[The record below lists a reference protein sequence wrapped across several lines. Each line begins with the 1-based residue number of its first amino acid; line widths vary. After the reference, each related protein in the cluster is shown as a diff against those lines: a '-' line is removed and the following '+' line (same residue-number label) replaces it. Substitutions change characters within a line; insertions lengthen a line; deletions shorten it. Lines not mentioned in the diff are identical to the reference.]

1 MCKCNSE
8 TINHLLIHCLVAMD
22 LWAMV
27 QGLFGE
33 SWVLP
38 KFAVE
43 LLACQ
48 QGQFG
53 CHCNGHIWIVVSH
66 CLTCC
71 IWKERNSRCFE
82 DSERSLPDL
91 KLFLEPYQ
99 TGCQYGETEKRK
111 GKEKLR
117 EKTLI

>member
-8 TINHLLIHCLVAMD
+8 TINHLLFHCLVAVD

-27 QGLFGE
+27 LGLFGE
-33 SWVLP
+33 SWVMP
-38 KFAVE
+38 KSAVE
-43 LLACQ
+43 LLTCQ

-66 CLTCC
+66 CLMCC

-82 DSERSLPDL
+82 DSECSLPDL
-91 KLFLEPYQ
+91 KLFFFQNLIRLVVSM
-99 TGCQYGETEKRK
+99 EKQRK

-117 EKTLI
+117 EKTLN